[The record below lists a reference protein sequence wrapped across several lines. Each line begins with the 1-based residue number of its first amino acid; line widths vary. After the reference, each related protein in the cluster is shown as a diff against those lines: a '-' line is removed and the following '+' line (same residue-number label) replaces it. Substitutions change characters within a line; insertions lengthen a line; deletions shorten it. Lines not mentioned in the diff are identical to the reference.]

1 MLAEIRAWPGWRR
14 PGIGAVGVFL
24 ATFLIYSATISPA
37 IVNTDV
43 AANSLAA
50 WRLAHTGQPWM
61 EGLDLHE
68 DGKVMHYGEGRDGHM
83 VTTRTPGQIWAA
95 APFYVGSTEK
105 QEDLTYA
112 RSGLAAAFLTAG
124 AVALMFSGLLRQT
137 GRWRLALGGT
147 AVFAFA
153 TPVWSVSANA
163 LWTHPVTLLGI
174 CGAVWALPRQRWWW
188 AGIWFGVAMT
198 GRLHVAL
205 IAAVVGL
212 ALAWYRRSPRIAF
225 RIGIPTTISLG
236 VLAAWSRYVF
246 GSWDPRGAY
255 ANHAIES
262 MVPSVS
268 KAGGGFMSN
277 LAGFLISPDRGV
289 FVWTPLLL
297 LLLPAVV
304 RGWRSAPDWT
314 RWLAVGG
321 IVYGAAQV
329 GLNVFHG
336 GDAFF
341 GYRLALEPLAAVA
354 PLYVC
359 CAGRA
364 GSWARAVAPAVI
376 GVQAGAFFLGAVVDW
391 LFLPEAFVWS
401 DNALWRG
408 LIQFPGLVPFFIAVA
423 VAAGVVAHRMTADTA
438 PMKMASRDAEVVPSQ
453 RLS

>member
-1 MLAEIRAWPGWRR
+1 MFKGILAWQGWRR
-14 PGIGAVGVFL
+14 PAIATLGVFL
-24 ATFLIYSATISPA
+24 STFLVYAATMSPA

-61 EGLDLHE
+61 DGLDLHE
-68 DGKVMHYGEGRDGHM
+68 DGKVIHYGEGRAGHM

-95 APFYVGSTEK
+95 APFYVGSTTD
-105 QEDLTYA
+105 QDDLTFA

-137 GRWRLALGGT
+137 GRWQLALGGT

-174 CGAVWALPRQRWWW
+174 CGAVWALPRERWWW
-188 AGIWFGVAMT
+188 TGIWFGVAMT
-198 GRLHVAL
+198 GRVHVAL

-212 ALAWYRRSPRIAF
+212 ALAWTRRSPTIAV
-225 RIGIPTTISLG
+225 RIGIPTTISLA

-255 ANHAIES
+255 AGHEIGS
-262 MVPSVS
+262 MVPAVS
-268 KAGGGFMSN
+268 QGGPGYLEN
-277 LAGFLISPDRGV
+277 LAGFLVSPDRGL

-297 LLLPAVV
+297 VLMPAVF
-304 RGWRSAPDWT
+304 RGWSSASDWT

-321 IVYGAAQV
+321 LTYGLAQV

-336 GDAFF
+336 GDAFY
-341 GYRLALEPLAAVA
+341 GYRLALEPLAAIT
-354 PLYVC
+354 PLFVV
-359 CAGRA
+359 CAGHA
-364 GSWARAVAPAVI
+364 GPFARRWAPVVI
-376 GVQAGAFFLGAVVDW
+376 GIQSGAFFLGAVLDW
-391 LFLPEAFVWS
+391 FFLPEAFVWS

-408 LIQFPGLVPFFIAVA
+408 LVTYPSFVPIFVLVA
-423 VAAGVVAHRMTADTA
+423 VCAGVGARRLIGSSRVSISSGSSSAESVA
-438 PMKMASRDAEVVPSQ
+438 S
-453 RLS
+453 